1 MADLELGARLHRKR
15 AEQFRAN
22 ADATR
27 CPDTRDLYLRL
38 AETEEALAER
48 MERLFKQKS
57 SDSRNAQQSRASRSA
72 AG

>member
-48 MERLFKQKS
+48 MERLLKEKS
-57 SDSRNAQQSRASRSA
+57 LDSRNTQRRASRST

>member
-15 AEQFRAN
+15 AEHFRAN

-27 CPDTRDLYLRL
+27 WPETRDLYLRL
-38 AETEEALAER
+38 AGAEEALAER
-48 MERLFKQKS
+48 MERLLKEKS
-57 SDSRNAQQSRASRSA
+57 LDSRNAQQRRVSRSA

>member
-27 CPDTRDLYLRL
+27 CPEMRDLYLRL

-48 MERLFKQKS
+48 MERLLKEKS
-57 SDSRNAQQSRASRSA
+57 LDSRNTQRRASRST